1 MNNNSYYIP
10 PIYLNS
16 TANIN
21 CKPDEQLI
29 ITAQKVKPSRKPRPP
44 YTTIGNGMN
53 NRNFPSY
60 PYEKTLLELSANE
73 IKLYSLI
80 LDAYDLNTGYSIID
94 TSKVS
99 KSDKVKLSLG
109 YKQLKERGLVKRVKQ
124 RTYLI
129 NPTAKIHLNL
139 FDELYETWNS
149 LP

>member
-1 MNNNSYYIP
+1 MS
-10 PIYLNS
+10 
-16 TANIN
+16 
-21 CKPDEQLI
+21 
-29 ITAQKVKPSRKPRPP
+29 
-44 YTTIGNGMN
+44 

-80 LDAYDLNTGYSIID
+80 LDAYDLNTGYPIID

-129 NPTAKIHLNL
+129 NPTAKIHLSL
-139 FDELYETWNS
+139 LDDSYTVWNS
-149 LP
+149 LY